1 MAVIWSPGK
10 GWMQGLEGLDAREK
24 RSSPPLSLVVVEG
37 LRQSSPVLSET
48 LSEVGEKRFERLQSP
63 VSSAISVASC
73 KVWHLSAVPGPLA
86 PLLNASVRRACL
98 CTSARERPLLSV
110 PSTPLSSLLAAVFA
124 VVQSRRPSF
133 PASPVVLWLAGRL
146 EEKREGRKQSSV
158 VGASPPKSNGLL
170 LGEKEL
176 AMPKMAKAP
185 LHCGTNYLWTLPG
198 NIGPLLSPA

>member
-10 GWMQGLEGLDAREK
+10 GRMQGLEGLDAREK

-48 LSEVGEKRFERLQSP
+48 SSEVGEKRFERLQSP

-73 KVWHLSAVPGPLA
+73 KAWHLSAVPGPLA
-86 PLLNASVRRACL
+86 PLLNASVPSLPLHL
-98 CTSARERPLLSV
+98 CTRQTTAVRAID
-110 PSTPLSSLLAAVFA
+110 SSLLAAVFA